1 MLENKWLK
9 QIFYFLLS
17 CYTFLWSPSG
27 QKFWSC
33 PCYLS
38 PSFFP
43 WNHSSIHYDQ
53 AVWIWL
59 SWHGFYGQI
68 TLFCK
73 VLTCQLSTHHLV
85 GSLTYIHCWNIS
97 FSGLPWHHKLLI
109 LSYHSSSSFSISI
122 VPQSSVFFFFSP
134 LFLSLVISR
143 PMALDACRMLMTPK
157 FIQFWPFLSVPDSYI
172 QSSTRRLFLD
182 SISNLIFLQHE
193 NGNAVLCPTLC
204 GPMGFPR

>member
-43 WNHSSIHYDQ
+43 WDHSSTHYDQ
-53 AVWIWL
+53 AMWIWL

-109 LSYHSSSSFSISI
+109 LPYHSSSSFSISI
-122 VPQSSVFFFFSP
+122 VPQSSVLFFFPS
-134 LFLSLVISR
+134 LSLSGDLQAHGLGCLPYAYDSQVHPVLTFPLSSR
-143 PMALDACRMLMTPK
+143 LIHPIIYKT
-157 FIQFWPFLSVPDSYI
+157 SVP
-172 QSSTRRLFLD
+172 
-182 SISNLIFLQHE
+182 
-193 NGNAVLCPTLC
+193 G
-204 GPMGFPR
+204 